1 MGTGFK
7 SLNNPLANLIAVIV
21 RVDFFFLVFVFVM
34 YFSSPLSL
42 YLSFILP
49 DCLWPVDHIAL
60 GFVSE
65 TLQVNLD
72 QVWTVI
78 AHSLRP
84 LARVSR
90 FNFEEEKSNQNSK
103 SEIEYEV

>member
-21 RVDFFFLVFVFVM
+21 RVDFFFLVFVM
-34 YFSSPLSL
+34 YLSL
-42 YLSFILP
+42 PMSLSFILP

-72 QVWTVI
+72 QVRTVI
-78 AHSLRP
+78 AHSLRS

-90 FNFEEEKSNQNSK
+90 FNFEEEKSKKISK
-103 SEIEYEV
+103 SESEYEV